1 MESINIGL
9 IGFGNIGTGLI
20 NALNQN
26 SETISQRA
34 GIPVRIT
41 RIADK
46 DITTKRDANYDES
59 ILSNDANSLLED
71 PNIHIIVELVGGT
84 EPARTFVEKA
94 LKNGKH
100 VVTANKA
107 LLATFGGELFKT
119 AEENNVALL
128 FEASVGG
135 GIPIIRGLQTGLEA
149 NNILKVA
156 GILNGTCN
164 YILTNMEQAE
174 RAFDD
179 VLKEAQELG
188 FAEPDPTYDI
198 EAYDTAHKT
207 AILASLAF
215 QQDIR
220 FNDVFVEGITKLK
233 PIDLQTANKMGYTI
247 KLLGIAKRDS
257 IEAAVEARVH
267 PTLIPKTSLIG
278 NVHGVFNA
286 VMVEGDLVGKTLF
299 YGRGA
304 GQLPTSSAILSD
316 IMSIAVDMGRGVAP
330 TAEHR
335 LKSVAGEK
343 NLKAIGEL
351 DSIYY
356 VRFSGSEKALID
368 TFAQFGITV
377 KSLEA
382 VESNGESYVIAITER
397 TTESTIQSAMTE
409 LEKSGTSGFVLRIED
424 EI

>member
-9 IGFGNIGTGLI
+9 IGFGNIGTGLV

-26 SETISQRA
+26 SDTIAKRA
-34 GIPVRIT
+34 GVPVKIT

-46 DITTKRDANYDES
+46 DTTSRRAAEYDQS
-59 ILSNDANSLLED
+59 ILTGDANSVLED
-71 PNIHIIVELVGGT
+71 PSIHIIVELVGGT

-107 LLATFGGELFKT
+107 LLATFGGELWKT

-135 GIPIIRGLQTGLEA
+135 GIPIIRALQTGLEA
-149 NNILKVA
+149 NNIVKVA

-164 YILTNMEQAE
+164 YILTNMEQAG

-220 FNDVFVEGITKLK
+220 FSDVFVEGITKLK
-233 PIDLQTANKMGYTI
+233 PVDLETANKLGYTI
-247 KLLGIAKRDS
+247 KLLGIAKKSADES
-257 IEAAVEARVH
+257 AVETRVH
-267 PTLIPKTSLIG
+267 PTLVPRTSLIG
-278 NVHGVFNA
+278 NVNGVFNA
-286 VMVEGDLVGKTLF
+286 VMVEGDLVGQTLF

-316 IMSIAVDMGRGVAP
+316 IMAIAVDMARGVAP

-335 LKSVAGEK
+335 LKFNAGEK
-343 NLKAIGEL
+343 NLKAI
-351 DSIYY
+351 
-356 VRFSGSEKALID
+356 
-368 TFAQFGITV
+368 
-377 KSLEA
+377 
-382 VESNGESYVIAITER
+382 
-397 TTESTIQSAMTE
+397 TE
-409 LEKSGTSGFVLRIED
+409 LETAYYFRVEGSSADSVKEVLAKNGISVKSIESVKSAEGEFVIAVTETAKESVAQAAKRDLGDSAFLLRVEN